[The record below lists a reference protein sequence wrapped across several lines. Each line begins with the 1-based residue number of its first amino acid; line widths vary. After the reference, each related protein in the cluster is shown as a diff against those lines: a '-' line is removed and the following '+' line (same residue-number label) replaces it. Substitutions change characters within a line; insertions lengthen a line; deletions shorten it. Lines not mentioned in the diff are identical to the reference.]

1 MAYELFTKDTPQIR
15 GVLLDMDGLVL
26 DTEKLYCRFWR
37 EACAHF
43 GFPMTQEQA
52 LRMRFKGDSRR
63 LGIQLAGQS
72 LALLQQRLVP
82 QVHTIKETQ
91 GEYSPLRYGPL

>member
-1 MAYELFTKDTPQIR
+1 MAIKLYNQNTPRIQ
-15 GVLLDMDGLVL
+15 GVLFDMDGLVL

-52 LRMRFKGDSRR
+52 LRMRSR
-63 LGIQLAGQS
+63 
-72 LALLQQRLVP
+72 
-82 QVHTIKETQ
+82 
-91 GEYSPLRYGPL
+91 GEEEVMARGMPFSSR